1 MSDTIGRRW
10 IGYDW
15 FKLVVAIVLAVLLL
29 LFRPGTGAQTTVVA
43 PAASL
48 PAATAAPAIPTAA
61 PAVPAAIVAPSLTA
75 PAAGATLATGPITF
89 SGTAAPGAEIQV
101 VVDGVPVGKARAGAD
116 GQWSLSATVD
126 KPGDRQVVVQALD
139 AQGAVAAAAN
149 PATVSIGAPAAKA
162 PTIAAPAEGAIAGGS
177 LTLSGTGTP
186 GSRIEILDG
195 DKVIGTAAVA
205 ADGTWSFPTAPQ
217 PGTHAYSA
225 RVAGDASAASAPV
238 SVAVPAPQAPA
249 AAQPPAIT
257 APANDAKLNSGPF
270 TMTGTAAPGA
280 QIEILDSDKVIGTV
294 TAGAYGT
301 WSLPVTPSGSTA
313 AYSVRPAGMTD
324 VVAKPIR
331 VTFGAAPAAACG
343 GLAAGCD
350 AWVTREGD
358 LVLRMRAGAGTSAQV
373 VARLPVGTQV
383 KLLEGPRPA
392 DGYGWWRVRTLGE
405 REGWV
410 AGEELRTQPD

>member
-1 MSDTIGRRW
+1 MSDTIEWRW

-15 FKLVVAIVLAVLLL
+15 FKLVVAIILALLLL
-29 LFRPGTGAQTTVVA
+29 LFRPGAGTQTAVVA
-43 PAASL
+43 PAANL
-48 PAATAAPAIPTAA
+48 PAATAAP
-61 PAVPAAIVAPSLTA
+61 VAIVAPALTA
-75 PAAGATLATGPITF
+75 PAAGAALAAGPITF
-89 SGTAAPGAEIQV
+89 GGTAAPGAEIQV
-101 VVDGVPVGKARAGAD
+101 MVDGVPVGSARAGAN
-116 GQWSLSATVD
+116 GQWSLSADVD
-126 KPGDRQVVVQALD
+126 KPGERQVVAQVLD

-149 PATVSIGAPAAKA
+149 PATISIAAPAPKP
-162 PTIAAPAEGAIAGGS
+162 PTIAAPAALSASAGGS
-177 LTLSGTGTP
+177 LTLSGTGAA
-186 GSRIEILDG
+186 SSQIEILDG
-195 DKVIGTAAVA
+195 DRVIGTATVG
-205 ADGTWSFPTAPQ
+205 ADGAWSFPTVPE

-225 RVAGDASAASAPV
+225 RVAGEASATSAPV

-249 AAQPPAIT
+249 AARLPAIT
-257 APANDAKLNSGPF
+257 APADGATMDSGAF

-294 TAGAYGT
+294 MAGADGA
-301 WSLPVTPSGSTA
+301 WSLPVTPSGSTG
-313 AYSVRPAGMTD
+313 AYSARPAGSTD
-324 VVAKPIR
+324 VTAKPIR
-331 VTFGAAPAAACG
+331 VTFGAAPAAVCG

-358 LVLRMRAGAGTSAQV
+358 LVLRMRAGAGTSAQI